1 MAAPRDDHGSSDDS
15 SIAVRRQMAIYTAG
29 LAGHKPTIPVSPDKL
44 EEAAQ
49 AALKPEAFSYIAGG
63 AGGEATMR
71 ANRAGFDRWRIV
83 PRFLR
88 DVSKRDPSVKLF
100 GTTLSQPLLLAPI
113 GVQSLFHKDA

>member
-1 MAAPRDDHGSSDDS
+1 MTAPGGDRVSSDAA

-29 LAGHKPTIPVSPDKL
+29 LAGQTPAVPLSPDKL

-49 AALKPEAFSYIAGG
+49 AVLKPEAFSYIAGG

-71 ANRAGFDRWRIV
+71 ANRAGFDHWRIV

-88 DVSKRDPSVKLF
+88 DVSTRDTSVVLF
-100 GTTLSQPLLLAPI
+100 GKKLSQPLLLAPI
-113 GVQSLFHKDA
+113 